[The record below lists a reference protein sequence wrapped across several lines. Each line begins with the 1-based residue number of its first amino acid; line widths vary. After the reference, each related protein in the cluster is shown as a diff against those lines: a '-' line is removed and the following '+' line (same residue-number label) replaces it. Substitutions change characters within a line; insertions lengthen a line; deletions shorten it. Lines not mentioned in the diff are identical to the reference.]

1 MGQYDSSFPARTI
14 RKHKVMASKVLLAAL
29 VAVASAAGPPAP
41 YAPQEA
47 YPDLPPVYNYQY
59 GVNDP
64 EYSGAVFTHQENRA
78 DYNTAGEFRV
88 NLPDGRVRI
97 VTYTAGPE
105 GYVADVKYEGE
116 AVYPEAAPYKPAPA
130 PAYKAAPAPAYK
142 PAPAPVVK
150 VVPAPAPY
158 VPAPVVKVVPAY
170 KPAPAPYVPA
180 PVVYK
185 PAPVVYKPAPAP
197 VVYKPA
203 PVVYKPAPA

>member
-1 MGQYDSSFPARTI
+1 MGSTI
-14 RKHKVMASKVLLAAL
+14 LPSLPDTTNTLSAMASKVFLAVV

-64 EYSGAVFTHQENRA
+64 AYSGAVFSQQENRA
-78 DYNTAGEFRV
+78 DYNTNGEYRV
-88 NLPDGRVRI
+88 NLPDGRVQI

-116 AVYPEAAPYKPAPA
+116 AVYPEVAPYKPAP
-130 PAYKAAPAPAYK
+130 PPAYK
-142 PAPAPVVK
+142 PAPAPYKPAPLPVVK

-158 VPAPVVKVVPAY
+158 KPIVV
-170 KPAPAPYVPA
+170 PAPAPYKPIVVPA
-180 PVVYK
+180 PAYR
-185 PAPVVYKPAPAP
+185 PAPAP
-197 VVYKPA
+197 YRPA
-203 PVVYKPAPA
+203 P

>member
-1 MGQYDSSFPARTI
+1 MGSVGHSTSYTSD
-14 RKHKVMASKVLLAAL
+14 MAAKVLFASL
-29 VAVASAAGPPAP
+29 VAIASSAPAGPPAAYP
-41 YAPQEA
+41 VEPA
-47 YPDLPPVYNYQY
+47 YPDLPPVYNYNY

-64 EYSGAVFTHQENRA
+64 EFSGAVFSQSESREN
-78 DYNTAGEFRV
+78 YNANGEYRV
-88 NLPDGRVRI
+88 NLPDGRVQI

-158 VPAPVVKVVPAY
+158 VPAPI
-170 KPAPAPYVPA
+170 
-180 PVVYK
+180 VYK

-197 VVYKPA
+197 YKPA
-203 PVVYKPAPA
+203 PVVY

>member
-1 MGQYDSSFPARTI
+1 MGYDSSFPARTI

-78 DYNTAGEFRV
+78 DYNTAGEYRV
-88 NLPDGRVRI
+88 NLPDGRVQI

-105 GYVADVKYEGE
+105 GYIADVKYGGE
-116 AVYPEAAPYKPAPA
+116 AVYAEVAPYKPAP
-130 PAYKAAPAPAYK
+130 PPAYK
-142 PAPAPVVK
+142 PAPPPVVK

-158 VPAPVVKVVPAY
+158 NPIVVPAPAY
-170 KPAPAPYVPA
+170 R
-180 PVVYK
+180 
-185 PAPVVYKPAPAP
+185 
-197 VVYKPA
+197 
-203 PVVYKPAPA
+203 